1 MNTAQAI
8 QRVIILGIDGA
19 GAYMKEA
26 DTPHIDAL
34 LQGGSSTYGAQT
46 VYPSNSG
53 ECWGSLLH
61 GVGPEKHKAQ
71 AYIQNNA
78 QMPADPASASLFRR
92 VKAAYP
98 NSPMGAFVC
107 WAPILTGAIEEL
119 DGVVKHAA
127 PDADLVPVIGAFIR
141 EQPAFRLLFVQLDD
155 VDAAGHKHGFGT
167 AGQLQAITRADAQ
180 IGEIVRALAAAAMLD
195 DSLIVVTTDHGGGG
209 ARTHDHGS
217 DHPKDMTIFWGCRGP
232 GVAAGAEL
240 DGVSIRDTAA
250 VALHALGLP
259 LPEGGEAKLPEGLFL

>member
-1 MNTAQAI
+1 MMTGKSCE
-8 QRVIILGIDGA
+8 RVIILGIDGA
-19 GAYMKEA
+19 GAYIKEA
-26 DTPHIDAL
+26 DTPHIDGL
-34 LQGGSSTYGAQT
+34 LQSGSATYGAQT

-61 GVGPEKHKAQ
+61 GVGPEKHEAQ
-71 AYIQNNA
+71 MYIKNNA
-78 QMPADPASASLFRR
+78 QMPAGPVAASLFRR

-98 NSPMGAFVC
+98 NSPAGAFVC
-107 WAPILTGAIEEL
+107 WAPILTGAIEPL

-127 PDADLVPVIGAFIR
+127 PDADLVPAIGAFIK
-141 EQPAFRLLFVQLDD
+141 EQPDFRLLFVQLDD

-180 IGEIVRALAAAAMLD
+180 IGEIVRALAEADLLD

-232 GVAAGAEL
+232 GVVAVNEL
-240 DGVSIRDTAA
+240 VGVSIMDTAA

-259 LPEGGEAKLPEGLFL
+259 LPADWEAKLPEGLFL